1 MGLGG
6 ISIWQLL
13 IVLAIVLLIF
23 GPKRIRNLGSE
34 LGGALKG
41 FRKEMKDDTE
51 ETPPPLSDDKVIDST
66 AEADSTTANKTTE
79 EQSKQ

>member
-13 IVLAIVLLIF
+13 IVLAIILLIF
-23 GPKRIRNLGSE
+23 GPKRIRSLGSE

-41 FRKEMKDDTE
+41 FKKEMKEEEGADPKQLGDDQQ
-51 ETPPPLSDDKVIDST
+51 DST
-66 AEADSTTANKTTE
+66 FEEVKETKEKE
-79 EQSKQ
+79 EQK